1 MNMKHKSKPENKH
14 ESHFEHNRENAEVAE
29 FHSKRMTR
37 ELKIETK
44 KESPNKPE
52 GNYEYQQLI
61 AEEASFNAKPMIE
74 EAAFYIAEQRGFAP
88 GCEVSDWLQAEANVE
103 GLLRSTSAEEGR
115 PADVEDRR
123 S

>member
-1 MNMKHKSKPENKH
+1 MKHKNTPENKH
-14 ESHFEHNRENAEVAE
+14 ESHFEHNREQAEVAE

-52 GNYEYQQLI
+52 GNYEYEQLI
-61 AEEASFNAKPMIE
+61 AENASFNAKPMIE
-74 EAAFYIAEQRGFAP
+74 EAAFYLAEQRAFTP
-88 GCEVSDWLQAEANVE
+88 GSEVSDWLEAEASVE
-103 GLLRSTSAEEGR
+103 NLLRTTTAEER
-115 PADVEDRR
+115 RKASVADRR

>member
-1 MNMKHKSKPENKH
+1 MKYKSKLENKH
-14 ESHFEHNRENAEVAE
+14 ERHIEHNRETVEVAE

-44 KESPNKPE
+44 KESPNKPQ

-61 AEEASFNAKPMIE
+61 AEDASFNAKPMIE
-74 EAAFYIAEQRGFAP
+74 EAAFYIAEQRGFVP

-103 GLLRSTSAEEGR
+103 GLLRSTSAEERRQAG
-115 PADVEDRR
+115 VEDRR

>member
-1 MNMKHKSKPENKH
+1 MKQKNKPESNH
-14 ESHFEHNRENAEVAE
+14 GSHFEHNRENAEVAA

-52 GNYEYQQLI
+52 GNDEYEQLI
-61 AEEASFNAKPMIE
+61 AEDASFNAKPMIE
-74 EAAFYIAEQRGFAP
+74 EAAFFIAEQRGFAP
-88 GCEVSDWLQAEANVE
+88 GAEVSDWLQAETSIE
-103 GLLRSTSAEEGR
+103 RLLRSTSAEERRKAGI
-115 PADVEDRR
+115 EDRR